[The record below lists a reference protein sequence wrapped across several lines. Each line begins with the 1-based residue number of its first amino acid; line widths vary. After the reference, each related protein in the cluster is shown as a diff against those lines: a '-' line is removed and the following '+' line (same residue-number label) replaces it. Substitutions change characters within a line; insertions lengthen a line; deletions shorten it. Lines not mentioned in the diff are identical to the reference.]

1 MASFPRPDDA
11 VLTELA
17 VRFGTPLW
25 VYDAMVLDAR
35 IRAWRDALAGFD
47 HQLCY
52 AVKAN
57 GNLALL
63 QRMARA
69 GLGFDVV
76 SVGELARVERA
87 GGDPAATVFSGVG
100 KRVDEIDAALAAGVH
115 SINCESAD
123 ELETIAAR
131 ASALRVA
138 APVCLRVNPGVDAL
152 THPHIATGDQ
162 DDKFGTPLAAAAELA
177 RHAATLPGIR
187 LLGLAMHIG
196 SQLVDLSPL
205 ELALQRTLALHDALV
220 DCGLKLTELDVGG
233 GLGVRY
239 RDEAVPTP
247 ADHATLVRRALGDRA
262 LKVVVEPGRSL
273 VAEAGVLLTRVITV
287 KRSDTH
293 VFVVADAGMSEL
305 LRPALYGA
313 WHPIDA
319 VAPHGEPFACEV
331 VGPLCESGDVLGSE
345 RRLATAKGGLLV
357 IGCAGAYG
365 AAMSSQY
372 NARPAAAEVLL
383 ADDKANLIRSRGTVE
398 DLWRGEHLL

>member
-11 VLTELA
+11 VLAELA

-25 VYDAMVLDAR
+25 VYDAAVLDAR
-35 IRAWRDALAGFD
+35 ILAWREALAGLNS
-47 HQLCY
+47 QLCY

-76 SVGELARVERA
+76 SVGELARIERA
-87 GGDPAATVFSGVG
+87 GGDTTATVFSGVG
-100 KRVDEIDAALAAGVH
+100 KRIDEIDAALAAGVH

-123 ELETIAAR
+123 ELEAIAAR
-131 ASALRVA
+131 ASTLRVT

-152 THPHIATGDQ
+152 THPHIATGAE
-162 DDKFGTPLAAAAELA
+162 DDKFGTPLAAAADLA
-177 RHAATLPGIR
+177 RHAATLPSVR

-196 SQLVDLSPL
+196 SQLVDLAPF

-220 DCGLKLTELDVGG
+220 DCGLHLTELDVGG

-239 RDEAVPTP
+239 RDESVPTP
-247 ADHATLVRRALGDRA
+247 ADHVALVRRALGERT

-273 VAEAGVLLTRVITV
+273 VAEAGVLLTRVITI
-287 KRSDTH
+287 KRSETH
-293 VFVVADAGMSEL
+293 TFVVADAGMSEL
-305 LRPALYGA
+305 VRPALYGA
-313 WHPIDA
+313 WHPIEA
-319 VAPHGEPFACEV
+319 VAPVGEAFACEV
-331 VGPLCESGDVLGSE
+331 VGPLCESGDVLGSS
-345 RRLATAKGGLLV
+345 RRLATTKGGLLA

-365 AAMSSQY
+365 ASMSSEY

-383 ADDKANLIRSRGTVE
+383 ADGESHLIRSRGTVE
-398 DLWRGEHLL
+398 DLWRREHLL